1 MEHMPPAKS
10 LFEEC
15 AALPHEMELRNNV
28 RQLLR
33 IALAIVVAGTISV
46 PIQVSAQ
53 VQSSAPGDRAI
64 TQNIS
69 KALIKA
75 GIDPR
80 TTSVQVTTTSTHVVY
95 LSGLISDPQTV
106 KLAGVVAARTAPAYR
121 IVNNIRSSFFDDPSH
136 VNGGISK

>member
-1 MEHMPPAKS
+1 MISRRRFIHMSAT
-10 LFEEC
+10 
-15 AALPHEMELRNNV
+15 ALLP
-28 RQLLR
+28 
-33 IALAIVVAGTISV
+33 AIVVAGTVNV

-53 VQSSAPGDRAI
+53 VQSSAPSDRAI
-64 TQNIS
+64 GQNIS

-80 TTSVQVTTTSTHVVY
+80 TTSVQVITTSTHVVY
-95 LSGLISDPQTV
+95 LSGLISDPQTI